1 MTSPDAFEDIAIT
14 RAPALIRD
22 QVADHLRRAIVEMRL
37 RPGQLLVEREL
48 AEATTASRATVR
60 EALRQL
66 QSEGLV
72 TSSVGKGTV
81 VTRLTS
87 HEAKHI
93 YEVRASLEG
102 LAGRLFAQNATT
114 EQLAGLWGTVHDVE
128 ATTDDPTLML
138 QAKASFYDVLIDGSG
153 NDELRRI
160 LQGLHARATLVRATS
175 LSQPGRPEQS
185 VEELKAIAQAAE
197 ARDADK
203 TARLCVEHIEKAEA
217 AALSGGL
224 PST

>member
-1 MTSPDAFEDIAIT
+1 MATAFEDAAIT

-22 QVADHLRRAIVEMRL
+22 QVADQLRQAIVEMRL

-48 AEATTASRATVR
+48 CEATTASRATVR

-72 TSSVGKGTV
+72 ESTVGKGTV
-81 VTRLTS
+81 VTRLS
-87 HEAKHI
+87 QQEATQI

-102 LAGRLFAQNATT
+102 LAGKLFAQYATPD
-114 EQLAGLWGTVHDVE
+114 QLAALNDAVTAVE
-128 ATTDDPTLML
+128 DAIKDTARMLRAKTT
-138 QAKASFYDVLIDGSG
+138 FYDVLIEGSR

-175 LSQPGRPEQS
+175 LSRPGRAQHS
-185 VEELKAIAQAAE
+185 VDEIKAIAAAAAAGDPE
-197 ARDADK
+197 E
-203 TARLCVEHIEKAEA
+203 TSRLCVEHIRMA
-217 AALSGGL
+217 AAAAFDGE
-224 PST
+224 PPPTV